1 MKTKKNKNHYW
12 RIIIGLFISGT
23 LLMVLSTFFF
33 SFKIPQLDSDISQ
46 KEREMENFW
55 KNSSMYVNADLAAYM
70 AKTANGIASLS
81 TSSDLQKET
90 MDITGK
96 DWINYKILQIRL
108 TYDKKNEPPAAEIEN
123 WKKLPIDQL
132 ENTVSK
138 KFEEFINEHNA
149 TTVKEYNRLNSTK
162 KTVVF
167 WSILFQ
173 IIGILLNQSGIIL
186 QLIKPD

>member
-1 MKTKKNKNHYW
+1 
-12 RIIIGLFISGT
+12 
-23 LLMVLSTFFF
+23 
-33 SFKIPQLDSDISQ
+33 
-46 KEREMENFW
+46 MENFW